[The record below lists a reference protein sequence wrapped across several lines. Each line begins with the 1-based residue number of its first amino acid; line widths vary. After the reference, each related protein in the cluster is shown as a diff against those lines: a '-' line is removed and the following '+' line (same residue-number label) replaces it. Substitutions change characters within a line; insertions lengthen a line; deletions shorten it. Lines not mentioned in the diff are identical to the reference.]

1 MRFAA
6 GSLVLRIASLLLV
19 GLLGSSCI
27 AHAQAQ
33 AGPDKPKAKR
43 VWTNEDVENI
53 KGGINVVGEPA
64 QPAPSSKTKDE
75 KPATPEVPAELC
87 ESDGWARAVAYV
99 IQARGARMGARFWA
113 THLFNNLCT
122 GSVQVDAVGRRIT
135 GDYTLEDGAKIHLK
149 AEVLP
154 HNLPKAAELVA
165 AVNEQRPFI
174 VAWKGHPYIID
185 RVDYV
190 DNVYD
195 GISMYSISKL
205 YMTNALTGRTTLWEA
220 TSANVKEIDATLQI
234 AVTTRQ

>member
-1 MRFAA
+1 MRSAA
-6 GSLVLRIASLLLV
+6 GSLVLRIVSLLLV
-19 GLLGSSCI
+19 ALLGSSGI

-33 AGPDKPKAKR
+33 PESDKPKAKR
-43 VWTNEDVENI
+43 VWTNQDVENI
-53 KGGINVVGEPA
+53 KGGINVVGQPDK
-64 QPAPSSKTKDE
+64 PAPSSKTKDE
-75 KPATPEVPAELC
+75 TPATPEVPAEVC
-87 ESDGWARAVAYV
+87 ESDGWARAVATV
-99 IQARGARMGARFWA
+99 VQARGAKMGARFWA
-113 THLFNNLCT
+113 TRLFNNLCT
-122 GSVQVDAVGRRIT
+122 SSVQVEAVSRRIT
-135 GDYTLEDGAKIHLK
+135 GDYSLEDGAKIHLN
-149 AEVLP
+149 ADVIP
-154 HNLPKAAELVA
+154 HSLPKAAELVA

-220 TSANVKEIDATLQI
+220 TAANLKEIDATLQI